1 MDEKEKIKISLKTA
15 IIIACIIIVLVI
27 VSIVCFCKY
36 IKNNQSNYNEVG
48 KENVQESYKEEK
60 QEEKL
65 LESSDS
71 DYVYNQEIKSIVIKY
86 YEGYNIATGDAISD
100 TIPLNTIKLKDNDFK
115 EISDLIKALTKVK
128 ISENNEEYGHLRYD
142 YICDYYKLEIND
154 SFNILIG
161 DKYGITEQDKEYF
174 EVPEDLFN
182 KVLEIVKKYNEENV
196 YKSINSEKITIISDN
211 EKLEVTDVEQLKE
224 FSNYK
229 YYVINASDEEFKDEK
244 VAYTLDLNNGTKI
257 NVYFASVLSSIYYSD
272 GSHEYIYTG
281 NLEDFVEKIFKNSK
295 VKMDTNNV
303 DKIKVT
309 YKNKEYVIDD
319 QNKVAELLKNFKNLE
334 YRDYNYLKSM
344 SESDFDD
351 NDIKI
356 YVNKGEYI
364 IPGDIGYGSRFY
376 VDENG
381 KLYDISGLDNNNLEK
396 YFKELVNYDE
406 E

>member
-1 MDEKEKIKISLKTA
+1 MPSTETTEV
-15 IIIACIIIVLVI
+15 VL
-27 VSIVCFCKY
+27 
-36 IKNNQSNYNEVG
+36 
-48 KENVQESYKEEK
+48 
-60 QEEKL
+60 
-65 LESSDS
+65 
-71 DYVYNQEIKSIVIKY
+71 
-86 YEGYNIATGDAISD
+86 
-100 TIPLNTIKLKDNDFK
+100 
-115 EISDLIKALTKVK
+115 
-128 ISENNEEYGHLRYD
+128 
-142 YICDYYKLEIND
+142 
-154 SFNILIG
+154 
-161 DKYGITEQDKEYF
+161 
-174 EVPEDLFN
+174 LF
-182 KVLEIVKKYNEENV
+182 
-196 YKSINSEKITIISDN
+196 KSINSEKITIISDN

-257 NVYFASVLSSIYYSD
+257 NVYFASVLSSIYYSN

-281 NLEDFVEKIFKNSK
+281 NLEDLVEKIFKNSK

-344 SESDFDD
+344 SELDFDD